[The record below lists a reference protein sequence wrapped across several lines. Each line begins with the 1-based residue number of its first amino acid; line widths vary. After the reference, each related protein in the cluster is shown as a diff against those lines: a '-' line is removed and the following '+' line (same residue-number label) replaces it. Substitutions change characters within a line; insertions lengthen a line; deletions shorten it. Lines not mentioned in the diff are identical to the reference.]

1 LDLPVQYRL
10 FVLERPSFGRG
21 LPRFEDRRRIGEIAM
36 QFNEST
42 GEISA

>member
-10 FVLERPSFGRG
+10 FVLERPFGRG

-42 GEISA
+42 GKISA